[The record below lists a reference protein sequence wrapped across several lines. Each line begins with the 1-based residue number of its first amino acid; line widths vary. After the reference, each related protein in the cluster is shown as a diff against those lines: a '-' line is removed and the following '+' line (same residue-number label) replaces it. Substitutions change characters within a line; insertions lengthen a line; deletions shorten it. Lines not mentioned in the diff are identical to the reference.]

1 MGRLRP
7 SIPRSRV
14 PLHRRAQADP
24 AAARSWLAVA
34 ALALAAAALVG
45 HAVADAQHAQ
55 QRWGRR
61 RTVLVTTRAVRA
73 GTPLAGA
80 VERRAWPDGLVPPRA
95 VRSVPPGAWAATD
108 LDPGVALSAAAV
120 RSPGQGRG
128 RRRTVALR
136 AGDAPL
142 PVREGDRVDVW
153 ATVDASLA
161 RGKPTT
167 RRIAT
172 GAVVAAAGDRTVVVA
187 VEPDEVAEVARAAS
201 LATVTLVGSG

>member
-1 MGRLRP
+1 
-7 SIPRSRV
+7 V

-45 HAVADAQHAQ
+45 HAVGGAQRAE
-55 QRWGRR
+55 QRWGHR
-61 RTVLVTTRAVRA
+61 RTVLVTTRTVRA

-80 VERRAWPDGLVPPRA
+80 VRPQAWPEGLVPPRA
-95 VRSVPPGAWAATD
+95 LRAIPPGAWAAAD

-120 RSPGQGRG
+120 RGPGQGRG

-153 ATVDASLA
+153 ATVDPSLA
-161 RGKPTT
+161 GDKPAT
-167 RRIAT
+167 RRIAV
-172 GAVVAAAGDRTVVVA
+172 GAVVTAASDRTVVVA
-187 VEPDEVAEVARAAS
+187 VEPGEVAQVARAAT